1 MLYLKD
7 IPNKEVN
14 QSFLQTYNIPA
25 FSKENLGKFVAYKSP
40 NEQPTLS
47 FAFFI
52 KDELNEF
59 TKKPIEFIAKFI
71 LSKGKNSLFR
81 HLEQKGLVIDLN
93 VAIDLKNSDFDSLV
107 ITFSLSEKGM
117 EKENMNE
124 IIKTMMWYLRKIESE
139 GITKEQFEE
148 FKQMNLMSFV
158 FKEKSDD
165 LIEEVRSMSRN
176 LNMYSYEN
184 VLNADYI
191 VDDFDPKA
199 YKNVISLLKLENA
212 VIIVGI

>member
-1 MLYLKD
+1 M
-7 IPNKEVN
+7 
-14 QSFLQTYNIPA
+14 
-25 FSKENLGKFVAYKSP
+25 GKFVAYKSP

-52 KDELNEF
+52 KDELNDF

-81 HLEQKGLVIDLN
+81 FLEQKDLVIDLN

-107 ITFSLSEKGM
+107 ITFSLTEKGM
-117 EKENMNE
+117 VKENMNE
-124 IIKTMMWYLRKIESE
+124 IIKTTMWYLRKIESE

-148 FKQMNLMSFV
+148 FKQMNLMSFIY
-158 FKEKSDD
+158 KEKSDD
-165 LIEEVRSMSRN
+165 IMEEVRSMSRN
-176 LNMYSYEN
+176 LNIYSYEN

-191 VDDFDPKA
+191 LGEYDPES

-212 VIIVGI
+212 LLILGI